1 MYHSFWIHLLTHFCS
16 SVHYMILDSFL
27 QLQSYERGTTEM
39 NKLCDKIKSG
49 ARAFLV
55 TEYKYLSMFVF
66 LVFAVLI
73 IIYTLDPPS
82 NLLASSDKLD
92 RLDGIRAGA
101 CFIGGAFLSAS
112 AGWAG
117 MSVATDANVRTT
129 QAADKQGLSV
139 ALRVAFTGG
148 AVMGFTVVGLGLSGL
163 SFFFWLMTLNR

>member
-1 MYHSFWIHLLTHFCS
+1 MS
-16 SVHYMILDSFL
+16 SLHVFSSSPPTAFFL
-27 QLQSYERGTTEM
+27 QLQSYERGTDEM

-49 ARAFLV
+49 AKAFLV
-55 TEYKYLSMFVF
+55 TEYKYLTMFVI

-82 NLLASSDKLD
+82 NLLSLADNPD
-92 RLDGIRAGA
+92 RLDGIRAGG
-101 CFIGGAFLSAS
+101 CFIAGALLSAG

-148 AVMGFTVVGLGLSGL
+148 AVMGFTVVGLGLAGL

>member
-1 MYHSFWIHLLTHFCS
+1 
-16 SVHYMILDSFL
+16 
-27 QLQSYERGTTEM
+27 
-39 NKLCDKIKSG
+39 
-49 ARAFLV
+49 
-55 TEYKYLSMFVF
+55 MFVF
-66 LVFAVLI
+66 LVFAVLV

-82 NLLASSDKLD
+82 NLNPD
-92 RLDGIRAGA
+92 RLDGIRAGG
-101 CFIGGAFLSAS
+101 CFIGGALLSAS

-148 AVMGFTVVGLGLSGL
+148 AVMGFTVVGLGLAGL